1 MNNRRLILLAAL
13 AAPAFLSASDR
24 KDSPTFGP
32 RAGSRVTKTFETRT
46 DMELDSFSLVVD
58 GQDLGGMM
66 GNVEVAIRSTLNV
79 AVTDVY
85 VAVSDGRPT
94 ELRRNYDDL
103 VSDVSLNM
111 SADMAEGGGEQSFS
125 SVSDL
130 EGRTVVFRWN
140 ADEGAYDATYEEEGG
155 DDSLLEGLQED
166 MDLRVFL
173 PTSEVAEGEQWNV
186 DIKSLHSIIA
196 PGGDLGMAPEGE
208 DVDMEQLEELFGQD
222 FMTMVSDL
230 FDGTCVCTYKGMRE
244 VDGVSLAEIDVELK
258 VTSNA
263 DLSEMITQLI
273 EKMSENFGEAPEF
286 SLDQADLDFEY
297 EGNGVLMWNAAAARA
312 QSFAIQGDATVAVD
326 VTISGDMDG
335 EEGKA
340 EFSVE
345 MSGAMEQD
353 VRVAE

>member
-1 MNNRRLILLAAL
+1 MNTRRLILLAAL

-32 RAGSRVTKTFETRT
+32 KAGSRVTKTFETRT
-46 DMELDSFSLVVD
+46 DMELDSFSLAVN

-66 GNVEVAIRSTLNV
+66 GNIEVAIRSTLNV

-85 VAVSDGRPT
+85 VAVADGRPT

-103 VSDVSLNM
+103 GSDVSLNM
-111 SADMAEGGGEQSFS
+111 SADMAEGGGDQSFS

-140 ADEGAYDATYEEEGG
+140 ADNGDYDATFEEEGG
-155 DDSLLEGLQED
+155 DDTLLDGLRED

-173 PTSEVAEGEQWNV
+173 PTSEIAEGEQWSV
-186 DIKSLHSIIA
+186 DIKNLQSIIA

-208 DVDMEQLEELFGQD
+208 DTDMEQFEDLFGPD
-222 FMTMVSDL
+222 FIATVSDL
-230 FDGTCVCTYKGMRE
+230 FDGTCVCTYKGTRE
-244 VDGVSLAEIDVELK
+244 VDGASLAEIDVEIK

-263 DLSEMITQLI
+263 DLSEMITQFI
-273 EKMSENFGEAPEF
+273 EKMSESFGEAPEF

-297 EGNGVLMWNAAAARA
+297 EGSGVLLWNAAAARA
-312 QSFAIQGDATVAVD
+312 QSFALQGDATVAVD
-326 VTISGDMDG
+326 VTISGDMEG

-345 MSGAMEQD
+345 MSGSMEQD
-353 VRVAE
+353 VRVTE